1 MRQLVRGRL
10 QGTEG
15 EGLIDKMSR
24 ECRERD
30 LEIMVLSDKNNLKR
44 SHCLLLWGEGTF
56 HMTPE
61 HGGAL
66 RCLSVNLQWL
76 FPDPGPS
83 SSLFLGF
90 ETPPNLQVEF
100 SGQSSSW
107 QLPGSSFPAC
117 PPSVSSS
124 AAPLPTLQHPISPL
138 AVLELTTF
146 KVFPVPVSIIHFQ
159 YNKLTKLFLPP
170 ECVSACGSKP

>member
-61 HGGAL
+61 HGGGEQLTAASL
-66 RCLSVNLQWL
+66 RR
-76 FPDPGPS
+76 
-83 SSLFLGF
+83 
-90 ETPPNLQVEF
+90 
-100 SGQSSSW
+100 
-107 QLPGSSFPAC
+107 AC
-117 PPSVSSS
+117 C
-124 AAPLPTLQHPISPL
+124 QHFD
-138 AVLELTTF
+138 A
-146 KVFPVPVSIIHFQ
+146 
-159 YNKLTKLFLPP
+159 
-170 ECVSACGSKP
+170 